1 MNERG
6 SGLRP
11 RGSVQD
17 FDKLRN
23 ECLRSGQLFEDP
35 EFAAE
40 DCSIFFSKSPP
51 RPFDWLRPSVS
62 ATGVWGGGREG
73 RDQKRL
79 G

>member
-1 MNERG
+1 MLTVASAPFPSQMNERG

-17 FDKLRN
+17 FDKLRQQA
-23 ECLRSGQLFEDP
+23 LSSGQLFEDP

-51 RPFDWLRPSVS
+51 RPFDWLRPHV
-62 ATGVWGGGREG
+62 
-73 RDQKRL
+73 RL
-79 G
+79 LIC